1 MIIYVESK
9 AFPHRTFV
17 VVVNQNDKI
26 ARIRARMLHKLFEIG
41 YPDHQFRL
49 RYKGQFLRDAFT
61 IRDYEI
67 IDNSVIK
74 MISIS
79 KKVNSVSDLQSIAGS
94 STVNLDLNANET
106 TDVKAPLYKEIK
118 AFTMREKLLKDFN
131 GLLYMH
137 FLTTCL
143 TLMTIFY
150 YSFLW
155 TFPLFIFAVLFR
167 PQYTRVGG
175 YVGNNTHLRFIFCI
189 AYFVAALGTLGAAIY
204 MSAVS
209 WMTVVNHGCKDWE
222 FVAECSHKNVFSAI
236 FFAMQSLL
244 LLLSAIVVGALFFSF
259 RLEIGD
265 YIEEFLVQERD
276 IEMVMR
282 AARNGRLKDK
292 RTAAY
297 ELAAMAAS
305 GDDNKFRIVAE
316 GGLEVLLALA
326 MSTDENTQEHA
337 VEALDELITIPSI
350 QDNFVEM
357 GGVKALTA
365 LLHSENSRI
374 MQEAANAIYGIVS
387 ESDEHK
393 SAVVM
398 DHGLDDLAHAAYQGT
413 IACQRTV
420 ASIFLDLAFNRDI
433 RIQITSRNIPAQ
445 ALIHLCR
452 SNDVE
457 TQRYALQTLELLA
470 IESSDMICA
479 QENLLEVLLE
489 LPMNTM
495 DEKLYLL
502 AGKILLY
509 YAENR
514 PTCELLMDHTML
526 KESLGMFARTKDP
539 MLQKVV
545 AKIIFFMLEP
555 KDLRVIARRLK
566 LDRVLEYMMDNAA
579 DREVW
584 DMADQGLQVM
594 NSKDDHTPI
603 PALPSLS
610 TLEKLNKMGAKD
622 SFGSRASL
630 RSDLGSSS
638 SSSDDVKK
646 GLK

>member
-1 MIIYVESK
+1 
-9 AFPHRTFV
+9 RT
-17 VVVNQNDKI
+17 I
-26 ARIRARMLHKLFEIG
+26 LI
-41 YPDHQFRL
+41 
-49 RYKGQFLRDAFT
+49 
-61 IRDYEI
+61 
-67 IDNSVIK
+67 
-74 MISIS
+74 
-79 KKVNSVSDLQSIAGS
+79 
-94 STVNLDLNANET
+94 
-106 TDVKAPLYKEIK
+106 KAPLYKEIK
-118 AFTMREKLLKDFN
+118 AFTLREKLLKDFN

-143 TLMTIFY
+143 TLVTTFY

-155 TFPLFIFAVLFR
+155 TFPVFIFAVLFR

-189 AYFVAALGTLGAAIY
+189 AYFLASLGTLGAAIY
-204 MSAVS
+204 MSATS
-209 WMTVVNHGCKDWE
+209 WTVIVNHGCKDWE
-222 FVAECSHKNVFSAI
+222 FISDCSHKNVFTAI

-244 LLLSAIVVGALFFSF
+244 LLLSAIVVGVLFFSF

-265 YIEEFLVQERD
+265 YIEQFLVQERD
-276 IEMVMR
+276 IEMVMA

-326 MSTDENTQEHA
+326 MSTDEGTQEHA
-337 VEALDELITIPSI
+337 VEALEELITIPSI
-350 QDNFVEM
+350 QDNFVEI

-374 MQEAANAIYGIVS
+374 MQEAASAIYGIVS

-398 DHGLDDLAHAAYQGT
+398 DHGSNEL
-413 IACQRTV
+413 
-420 ASIFLDLAFNRDI
+420 
-433 RIQITSRNIPAQ
+433 TS
-445 ALIHLCR
+445 
-452 SNDVE
+452 
-457 TQRYALQTLELLA
+457 QTLELLA

-495 DEKLYLL
+495 DEKLFLL

-514 PTCELLMDHTML
+514 HTCELLMDHTML
-526 KESLGMFARTKDP
+526 KESLSMFARTKDP

-545 AKIIFFMLEP
+545 AKIIFCMLEAA
-555 KDLRVIARRLK
+555 DLRVRARRLK
-566 LDRVLEYMMDNAA
+566 LDRVLEYIMDNSA
-579 DREVW
+579 DREAW

-594 NSKDDHTPI
+594 NSKDDHAPV

-610 TLEKLNKMGAKD
+610 TLEKLNKMAAKD

-630 RSDLGSSS
+630 RSDPGSSGG
-638 SSSDDVKK
+638 SSDDVKK
-646 GLK
+646 GLN

>member
-1 MIIYVESK
+1 MI
-9 AFPHRTFV
+9 P
-17 VVVNQNDKI
+17 
-26 ARIRARMLHKLFEIG
+26 L
-41 YPDHQFRL
+41 
-49 RYKGQFLRDAFT
+49 
-61 IRDYEI
+61 
-67 IDNSVIK
+67 
-74 MISIS
+74 S
-79 KKVNSVSDLQSIAGS
+79 KKADSMSDLQSLAGS
-94 STVNLDLNANET
+94 STVNLDLNANDMN
-106 TDVKAPLYKEIK
+106 DVKAPLYKEIK
-118 AFTMREKLLKDFN
+118 AFTLREKLLRDFN

-143 TLMTIFY
+143 TLMTNYF

-155 TFPLFIFAVLFR
+155 TLPVFISAVLFR

-222 FVAECSHKNVFSAI
+222 FVGECSHKNVFTAI
-236 FFAMQSLL
+236 FFALQSLL
-244 LLLSAIVVGALFFSF
+244 LLLSAIVVGAMFVSF

-265 YIEEFLVQERD
+265 YIEHFLVQERD
-276 IEMVMR
+276 IEIVMK

-326 MSTDENTQEHA
+326 MSTDEGTQEHA
-337 VEALDELITIPSI
+337 VEALEELITIPSI

-374 MQEAANAIYGIVS
+374 MQEAASAIYGIVS

-398 DHGLDDLAHAAYQGT
+398 DHGLDDLAHAAHQGT
-413 IACQRTV
+413 IICQRTI

-433 RIQITSRNIPAQ
+433 RVQITSRNIPAQ
-445 ALIHLCR
+445 ALIQLCR

-495 DEKLYLL
+495 DEKLFLL

-526 KESLGMFARTKDP
+526 KESLSMFARTKDP

-545 AKIIFFMLEP
+545 AKIIFCMLEP
-555 KDLRVIARRLK
+555 TDLRVRARRLK
-566 LDRVLEYMMDNAA
+566 LDRVLEYIMDNSA
-579 DREVW
+579 DREAW
-584 DMADQGLQVM
+584 DMADQGLQVIH
-594 NSKDDHTPI
+594 SKDFHTPV

-610 TLEKLNKMGAKD
+610 TLEKLNKMGARD

-630 RSDLGSSS
+630 RSDQGSSGG
-638 SSSDDVKK
+638 SSDDIKK
-646 GLK
+646 GLN

>member
-26 ARIRARMLHKLFEIG
+26 ARVRARMLHKLFEIG
-41 YPDHQFRL
+41 FPDHQFRL

-61 IRDYEI
+61 LRDYEI

-74 MISIS
+74 MISVS
-79 KKVNSVSDLQSIAGS
+79 KKANSMSDLESVAGS
-94 STVNLDLNANET
+94 STVNLDLNANEM

-118 AFTMREKLLKDFN
+118 AFELREKFLKDFN

-143 TLMTIFY
+143 TLMTNYY

-155 TFPLFIFAVLFR
+155 TFPVFISAVLFR

-189 AYFVAALGTLGAAIY
+189 GYFVAALGTLGAAIY

-209 WMTVVNHGCKDWE
+209 WMSIVNHGCKDWE
-222 FVAECSHKNVFSAI
+222 FVSECSHKNVFTAI

-244 LLLSAIVVGALFFSF
+244 LLLSAIVVGVLFFSF
-259 RLEIGD
+259 RLEVGD
-265 YIEEFLVQERD
+265 YIEQFLVQEKD
-276 IEMVMR
+276 IEEVMK

-337 VEALDELITIPSI
+337 VEALEELITIPSI

-374 MQEAANAIYGIVS
+374 MQEAASAIYGIVS

-393 SAVVM
+393 NSVVM

-413 IACQRTV
+413 ITCQRTI

-433 RIQITSRNIPAQ
+433 RVQITSRNIPAQ

-479 QENLLEVLLE
+479 QENLLEILLE
-489 LPMNTM
+489 LPLNTM
-495 DEKLYLL
+495 DEKLFLL

-514 PTCELLMDHTML
+514 HTCELLMEHSML
-526 KESLGMFARTKDP
+526 KESLSMFARTKDP

-545 AKIIFFMLEP
+545 AKIIFCMLEP
-555 KDLRVIARRLK
+555 KDLRVRARRLK
-566 LDRVLEYMMDNAA
+566 LDRVLEYIMDNSA

-594 NSKDDHTPI
+594 NSKDDRTPI

-610 TLEKLNKMGAKD
+610 TLEKLNKMGGKD

-630 RSDLGSSS
+630 RSDQGSSGG
-638 SSSDDVKK
+638 SSDDVKK
-646 GLK
+646 GLN